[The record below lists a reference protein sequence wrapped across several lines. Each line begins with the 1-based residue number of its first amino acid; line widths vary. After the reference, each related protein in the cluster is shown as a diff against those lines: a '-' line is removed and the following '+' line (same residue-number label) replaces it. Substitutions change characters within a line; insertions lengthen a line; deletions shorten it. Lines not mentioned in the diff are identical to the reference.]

1 MCPSRECNLFQQI
14 TLINNEKSEGVV
26 LNSTAVMM
34 SDEMES
40 VTAQDQK
47 KRIFKWGPLITVRA
61 QTRKQHSTMACVI
74 FS

>member
-1 MCPSRECNLFQQI
+1 MQSFPTNYSF
-14 TLINNEKSEGVV
+14 INNEKSDGVV
-26 LNSTAVMM
+26 LNSTVVIM

-47 KRIFKWGPLITVRA
+47 KGIFNWGPLITVRA
-61 QTRKQHSTMACVI
+61 QTKKQHSTMACVI